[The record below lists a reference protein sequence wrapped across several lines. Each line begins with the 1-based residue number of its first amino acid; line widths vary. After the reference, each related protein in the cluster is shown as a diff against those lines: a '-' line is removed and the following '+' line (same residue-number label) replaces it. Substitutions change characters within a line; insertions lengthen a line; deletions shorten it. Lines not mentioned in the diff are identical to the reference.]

1 MLEFNCQLSLSKQ
14 YIKKKSCKKVYFVV
28 SAFVSA
34 KGMYINLLPKG
45 GGGGWWGGGGGG

>member
-1 MLEFNCQLSLSKQ
+1 MSHL
-14 YIKKKSCKKVYFVV
+14 V

-45 GGGGWWGGGGGG
+45 GEGRERDVLHKRTKG